1 MHPLKRP
8 AAVSA
13 LAALALL
20 IAVADPAGARS
31 RGEASRDDFAQTRPA
46 GVPLLA
52 VVSLN
57 DQRVTI
63 YDAEGKVLRA
73 PVSTG
78 QTGYET
84 PAGIYSIIEKN
95 REHYSNL
102 YDDASMPFMQRITWS
117 GIALHA
123 GVLPGRPA
131 SHGCIRLPYR
141 FAEQL
146 FDLTKMGMRVVVVR
160 DDMSPVDI
168 AHPALFKPGPV
179 RPEVALRLRR
189 RSRPP
194 TPWSAA
200 RCGSACRRRTPA
212 RRRAPRHGGRSPP
225 PRWPRRGRG
234 QGGGRGAGEPPS
246 EPGRTR
252 RAHEDL
258 RMAEGA
264 RQRAEAQLRD
274 AERMLEAAR
283 SPEATQK
290 AEEIKAKA
298 AERLTE
304 AQAKLDA
311 VKAEAQPKIDA
322 AEAARAAANAAE
334 AARAAAEKEVK
345 LAEAKMAPVSV
356 FISRKTQR
364 LYVRQAFQPIF
375 DTEVTIRDPDTPI
388 GTTIYTA
395 LSYANDGDDVRWSAL
410 AMYANGAGPD
420 AASAPSSRRGGERK
434 AEGAA
439 TDAAAAKAALER
451 ITIPQ
456 EAIDRINEVVSPGS
470 SLIVSDE
477 PMSAKETG
485 KGTDFIVLMSGEPQG
500 GIKSRPRRSPY
511 DGSTATT
518 AATAARPTAAG
529 CSPSGDGRPGY
540 CRPWPA
546 GAADPG
552 VPNPRLL
559 TPAPGRRRGRR

>member
-1 MHPLKRP
+1 MHSLKRP

-13 LAALALL
+13 LAALAPCLPR
-20 IAVADPAGARS
+20 ASPTRQAPGAAGR
-31 RGEASRDDFAQTRPA
+31 RSRDDFAQTRPA

-63 YDAEGKVLRA
+63 YDADGKVLRA

-131 SHGCIRLPYR
+131 SHGCIRLPHR

-160 DDMSPVDI
+160 DDMGPVDI

-179 RPEVALRLRR
+179 RSEVALA
-189 RSRPP
+189 
-194 TPWSAA
+194 SAA
-200 RCGSACRRRTPA
+200 EPLRCRGSPLDAARRAAGGRRHAGPSPDMAADRRGQGRPGGSRGQSGGRGQA
-212 RRRAPRHGGRSPP
+212 RRRQSQGGCGTAHEGAAHGRGRKAAG
-225 PRWPRRGRG
+225 PRRSSRM
-234 QGGGRGAGEPPS
+234 PS
-246 EPGRTR
+246 ACSR
-252 RAHEDL
+252 R
-258 RMAEGA
+258 
-264 RQRAEAQLRD
+264 
-274 AERMLEAAR
+274 AR

-298 AERLTE
+298 AERLAE

-334 AARAAAEKEVK
+334 AARMAAQNEVK

-375 DTEVTIRDPDTPI
+375 DTEITIRDPDTPI

-395 LSYANDGDDVRWSAL
+395 LSYANDGADVRWSAL
-410 AMYANGAGPD
+410 AMYPNGAGPD
-420 AASAPSSRRGGERK
+420 APARLAPRSERRSERAGDRRGGGQSGARAHLHPPGCHRAHQRGRLARLLADRLRRAHERQGDGQGHGFRR
-434 AEGAA
+434 A
-439 TDAAAAKAALER
+439 DER
-451 ITIPQ
+451 
-456 EAIDRINEVVSPGS
+456 R
-470 SLIVSDE
+470 
-477 PMSAKETG
+477 
-485 KGTDFIVLMSGEPQG
+485 
-500 GIKSRPRRSPY
+500 
-511 DGSTATT
+511 
-518 AATAARPTAAG
+518 AAR
-529 CSPSGDGRPGY
+529 RHQ
-540 CRPWPA
+540 
-546 GAADPG
+546 DP
-552 VPNPRLL
+552 PQTQPLRRL
-559 TPAPGRRRGRR
+559 RRRPPLPPLALWRRLFSFW

>member
-1 MHPLKRP
+1 MQPLKRP
-8 AAVSA
+8 VAVSA
-13 LAALALL
+13 LTALSALL
-20 IAVADPAGARS
+20 AAAIADPAGARS
-31 RGEASRDDFAQTRPA
+31 RGEANRDDYSQSSRPA

-52 VVSLN
+52 VVSLHE
-57 DQRVTI
+57 QRVTI
-63 YDAEGKVLRA
+63 YDADGKVLRA

-141 FAEQL
+141 FAEDL

-179 RPEVALRLRR
+179 RPEVALAAAAERPSDAMDR
-189 RSRPP
+189 RSMRLGVPP
-194 TPWSAA
+194 ADA
-200 RCGSACRRRTPA
+200 GTPA
-212 RRRAPRHGGRSPP
+212 RAQTWRSIAAAKAAQAEAAAKTAEEARRTAV
-225 PRWPRRGRG
+225 
-234 QGGGRGAGEPPS
+234 
-246 EPGRTR
+246 
-252 RAHEDL
+252 RARADAARLAKDL
-258 RMAEGA
+258 RMAEGT
-264 RQRAEAQLRD
+264 RQRAEMQLKD
-274 AERMLEAAR
+274 AERMLETAR

-311 VKAEAQPKIDA
+311 VKAEAQPKIDV

-334 AARAAAEKEVK
+334 AAKAAAEKEAK

-395 LSYANDGDDVRWSAL
+395 LSYANDGADVRWSAL
-410 AMYANGAGPD
+410 AMYAKGGNLE
-420 AASAPSSRRGGERK
+420 SATP
-434 AEGAA
+434 A
-439 TDAAAAKAALER
+439 
-451 ITIPQ
+451 
-456 EAIDRINEVVSPGS
+456 
-470 SLIVSDE
+470 
-477 PMSAKETG
+477 
-485 KGTDFIVLMSGEPQG
+485 
-500 GIKSRPRRSPY
+500 RPRRRSSASPSRRRP
-511 DGSTATT
+511 STAST
-518 AATAARPTAAG
+518 R
-529 CSPSGDGRPGY
+529 SFR
-540 CRPWPA
+540 
-546 GAADPG
+546 
-552 VPNPRLL
+552 
-559 TPAPGRRRGRR
+559 PAPR

>member
-8 AAVSA
+8 VAVCALTA
-13 LAALALL
+13 LAALLAAS
-20 IAVADPAGARS
+20 IADPAGARS
-31 RGEASRDDFAQTRPA
+31 RGEANRDDFAQSRPA

-117 GIALHA
+117 GIAMHA
-123 GVLPGRPA
+123 GVLPGRAA

-179 RPEVALRLRR
+179 RPEVALASAAERPSDAMDR
-189 RSRPP
+189 RSMRLGVPP
-194 TPWSAA
+194 ADAGSPARAQTWRQIAAAKAAQVEAAAKTAEEARRTAVRARADAA
-200 RCGSACRRRTPA
+200 RLAK
-212 RRRAPRHGGRSPP
+212 
-225 PRWPRRGRG
+225 
-234 QGGGRGAGEPPS
+234 
-246 EPGRTR
+246 
-252 RAHEDL
+252 DL

-283 SPEATQK
+283 APEATQK

-298 AERLTE
+298 TERLTE
-304 AQAKLDA
+304 AQAKLDT
-311 VKAEAQPKIDA
+311 VKAEGQPKIDA
-322 AEAARAAANAAE
+322 AEAARAAANAADAAKTAAQNE
-334 AARAAAEKEVK
+334 AR

-375 DTEVTIRDPDTPI
+375 DTPVTIRDPDTPI

-395 LSYANDGDDVRWSAL
+395 LSYANDGADVRWSAL
-410 AMYANGAGPD
+410 AMYTNGASSE
-420 AASAPSSRRGGERK
+420 SAPAPASRRGGDRK

-439 TDAAAAKAALER
+439 TDAGAAKAALER
-451 ITIPQ
+451 ISIPQ
-456 EAIDRINEVVSPGS
+456 EAIERINEVVSPGS

-477 PMSAKETG
+477 AMSPKETG

-500 GIKSRPRRSPY
+500 GIKSRPRSPYGGYYGDDRRYRRSPY
-511 DGSTATT
+511 GGG
-518 AATAARPTAAG
+518 PFF
-529 CSPSGDGRPGY
+529 
-540 CRPWPA
+540 WW
-546 GAADPG
+546 
-552 VPNPRLL
+552 
-559 TPAPGRRRGRR
+559 